1 MKNQTIKAM
10 VFIRVF
16 TLIGLLGL
24 VGMMAT
30 MTPAQQTS
38 ILRGQ
43 VVDEQGA
50 VIPGAKVTVIN
61 SATKKQQ
68 TVTSNALGEFS
79 LSGLAAGVYTVLAEY
94 EGFQPFSNTAVRVP
108 LATPLQAILKVA
120 GVTIVTDVALDSK
133 TVSVEPDENL
143 SATVLDEEFVRNN
156 LPDNEEDLRQY
167 LNGLAGPAGGGAS
180 GGQGGAQILVDGF
193 SGGRLPPREAIFQIR
208 VNQNPFTAEFSNPGF
223 GRIEIVT
230 KPGNDRWRGNVQF
243 NMRNSDLDARNA
255 FALIKP
261 DVRQERYGFN
271 IGGPL
276 IAKRM
281 SFFANYEDRT
291 LTGGN
296 TVVATTLKGQ
306 EIYNVEAPS
315 GNRNF
320 TSRVDYLINQK
331 NTLNLSYSYF
341 YSESLNLEFAVRFG
355 GFGGGFGG
363 GGGGGFGGGGF
374 GGGFGGGGAG
384 GGTFTLL
391 ERGSDSNSSNHNLR
405 LSETFIVSTTLLMES
420 RLQWERQNSQA
431 KARTTGV
438 AINVLDAFNGGGA
451 TCCPSDST
459 TSQIEWQQY
468 LTWTQKKHTV
478 KFGWQLQREAVDDF
492 SANNFNG
499 TYTFSNLEQYRRV
512 LNGDPTARPQQYTV
526 NRGNPALNYAI
537 TQNSWFFNDDWRV
550 NQKMT
555 LSFGLRHE
563 FQTQLVDKLN
573 LAPRFGLAWSPFRDR
588 KTTFRFGGGI
598 FYSRLASNLYESI
611 LRFDGVTQQSI
622 LIRNPLYPDPFAG
635 NPNVQISNTVKR
647 VFEPDMKAPYTVNY
661 SLTVERQL
669 PKGLNGSFTYIYA
682 RGVHQFRTRNINAPL
697 PGTYDPTIPNSG
709 VRPLGDVGNIYQ
721 IESSANSK
729 YNGLLFRLDRRMGRN
744 LNLFGNY
751 TLSWTKSDADGSG
764 SLPANNYDLTS
775 EWGRAFTDRR
785 HSFFVGGRIGLPLA
799 INLSPFINAS
809 SGGPF
814 SITTGFDENGDTVI
828 NDRPLGLSRNTS
840 LPVGLYGNVTNRC
853 ISNCAP
859 GSTAQVLLRDYLF
872 ANFPKGVT
880 AESPGSFN
888 VNMNVSKTFSF
899 GERKNAQAQQGGGM
913 GPMMGGMGRMG
924 GGPMGFGN
932 ESGRFNLTVS
942 AQISNVLN
950 RVNLGGFSG
959 VLGSPYFM
967 RSSSAGGARQ
977 FELGLRFSF

>member
-1 MKNQTIKAM
+1 MKNQTIKALT
-10 VFIRVF
+10 IA
-16 TLIGLLGL
+16 LGL
-24 VGMMAT
+24 VLMAT
-30 MTPAQQTS
+30 IATAQQSS

-50 VIPGAKVTVIN
+50 VVPGAKLTVTN
-61 SATKKQQ
+61 NATKKQQ
-68 TVTSNALGEFS
+68 TITSNALGDFS
-79 LSGLAAGVYTVLAEY
+79 LSGLAAGVYTVTAAY
-94 EGFQPFSNTAVRVP
+94 EGFQPFSRSDLRIP
-108 LATPLQAILKVA
+108 LDGPLQVVLKVA

-133 TVSVEPDENL
+133 TVSVEPDQNL
-143 SATVLDEEFVRNN
+143 SATVLDEEFIRNN

-243 NMRNSDLDARNA
+243 NMRNSALDARNA
-255 FALIKP
+255 FALVKP
-261 DVRQERYGFN
+261 AVRQERYGFN

-281 SFFANYEDRT
+281 SFFANFEDRT

-306 EIYNVEAPS
+306 EVYNVDAPS
-315 GNRNF
+315 SNRNF
-320 TSRVDYLINQK
+320 NSRVDYLLNQK
-331 NTLNLSYSYF
+331 NTLNLSYNYF
-341 YSESLNLEFAVRFG
+341 DSESLNREFAVRFG

-363 GGGGGFGGGGF
+363 GGGGGGF
-374 GGGFGGGGAG
+374 GGGFGGGGAAG
-384 GGTFTLL
+384 GGTYTLL
-391 ERGSDSNSSNHNLR
+391 ERGSDSNSSNHNIR

-420 RLQWERQNSQA
+420 RLQWERQNSRA
-431 KARTTGV
+431 KARTSGV

-459 TSQIEWQQY
+459 TNQIEWQQY
-468 LTWTQKKHTV
+468 LTWTKKKHTV
-478 KFGWQLQREAVDDF
+478 KAGWQLQREAIDDF
-492 SANNFNG
+492 SATNFNG

-526 NRGNPALNYAI
+526 NRGNPVLNYAM
-537 TQNSWFFNDDWRV
+537 TQNSWFVNDDWRV

-555 LSFGLRHE
+555 VSFGLRHE

-573 LAPRFGLAWSPFRDR
+573 FAPRFGLAWSPFRDR
-588 KTTFRFGGGI
+588 KTTFRFGGGL

-647 VFEPDMKAPYTVNY
+647 VFESGMKAPYTINY

-682 RGVHQFRTRNINAPL
+682 RGLHQFRTRNVNAPL
-697 PGTYDPTIPNSG
+697 PGTYDPTVPNSG

-828 NDRPLGLSRNTS
+828 NDRPLGLNRNSS
-840 LPVGLYGNVTNRC
+840 LPVSLYGNITNRC

-859 GSTAQVLLRDYLF
+859 GSTSQVLLRDYLS
-872 ANFPKGVT
+872 AKFPNGVK
-880 AESPGSFN
+880 AQSPGSLNANLNF
-888 VNMNVSKTFSF
+888 SKTFSF

-913 GPMMGGMGRMG
+913 GPMMGGGMVRMGG

-932 ESGRFNLTVS
+932 ENGRFNLTLSV
-942 AQISNVLN
+942 QISNFLN
-950 RVNLGGFSG
+950 RVNPGSFSG

-967 RSSSAGGARQ
+967 RSSSAGAARQ

>member
-1 MKNQTIKAM
+1 MKNQTIKALT
-10 VFIRVF
+10 IA
-16 TLIGLLGL
+16 LGL
-24 VGMMAT
+24 ILMAT
-30 MTPAQQTS
+30 IATAQQSS

-50 VIPGAKVTVIN
+50 VVPGAKLTVTN
-61 SATKKQQ
+61 NATKKQQ
-68 TVTSNALGEFS
+68 TITSNALGDFS
-79 LSGLAAGVYTVLAEY
+79 LSGLAAGVYTVTAAY
-94 EGFQPFSNTAVRVP
+94 EGFQPFSRSDLRIP
-108 LATPLQAILKVA
+108 LDGPLQVVLKVA

-133 TVSVEPDENL
+133 TVSVEPDQNL
-143 SATVLDEEFVRNN
+143 SATVLDEEFIRNN

-243 NMRNSDLDARNA
+243 NMRNSALDARNA
-255 FALIKP
+255 FALVKP
-261 DVRQERYGFN
+261 AVRQERYGFN

-281 SFFANYEDRT
+281 SFFANFEDRT

-306 EIYNVEAPS
+306 EVYNVDAPS
-315 GNRNF
+315 SNRNF
-320 TSRVDYLINQK
+320 NSRVDYLLNQK
-331 NTLNLSYSYF
+331 NTLNLSYNYF
-341 YSESLNLEFAVRFG
+341 DSESLNREFAVRFG

-363 GGGGGFGGGGF
+363 GGGGGGF
-374 GGGFGGGGAG
+374 GGGFGGGGAAG
-384 GGTFTLL
+384 GGTYTLL
-391 ERGSDSNSSNHNLR
+391 ERGSDSNSSNHNIR

-420 RLQWERQNSQA
+420 RLQWERQNSRA
-431 KARTTGV
+431 KARTSGV

-459 TSQIEWQQY
+459 TNQIEWQQY
-468 LTWTQKKHTV
+468 LTWTKKKHTV
-478 KFGWQLQREAVDDF
+478 KAGWQLQREAIDDF
-492 SANNFNG
+492 SATNFNG

-526 NRGNPALNYAI
+526 NRGNPVLNYAM
-537 TQNSWFFNDDWRV
+537 TQNSWFVNDDWRV

-555 LSFGLRHE
+555 VSFGLRHE

-573 LAPRFGLAWSPFRDR
+573 FAPRFGLAWSPFRDR
-588 KTTFRFGGGI
+588 KTTFRFGGGL

-647 VFEPDMKAPYTVNY
+647 VFESGMKAPYTIIY

-682 RGVHQFRTRNINAPL
+682 RGLHQFRTRNVNAPL
-697 PGTYDPTIPNSG
+697 PGTYDPTVPNSG

-828 NDRPLGLSRNTS
+828 NDRPLGLNRNSS
-840 LPVGLYGNVTNRC
+840 LPVSLYGNITNRC

-859 GSTAQVLLRDYLF
+859 GSTSQVLLRDYLS
-872 ANFPKGVT
+872 AKFPNGVK
-880 AESPGSFN
+880 AQSPGSLNANLNF
-888 VNMNVSKTFSF
+888 SKTFSF

-913 GPMMGGMGRMG
+913 GPMMGGGMVRMGG

-932 ESGRFNLTVS
+932 ENGRFNLTLS
-942 AQISNVLN
+942 AQISNFLN
-950 RVNLGGFSG
+950 RVNPGSFSG

-967 RSSSAGGARQ
+967 RSSSAGAARQ

>member
-1 MKNQTIKAM
+1 MRNSKTGAVQAIVTCLVMM
-10 VFIRVF
+10 VA
-16 TLIGLLGL
+16 L
-24 VGMMAT
+24 AT
-30 MTPAQQTS
+30 AGQAQQTS
-38 ILRGQ
+38 TLRGQ
-43 VVDEQGA
+43 VVDEQGG
-50 VIPGAKVTVIN
+50 VVPGSKITVT
-61 SATKKQQ
+61 SKATGKQQ
-68 TVTSNALGEFS
+68 TIESNALGEFS
-79 LSGLAAGVYTVLAEY
+79 LSGLQPGLYTVQAEY
-94 EGFQPFSNTAVRVP
+94 EGFQPFIKSDLRLP
-108 LATPLQAILKVA
+108 LNAPLQAVLAIA
-120 GVTIVTDVALDSK
+120 TVTIVTDVALDSK
-133 TVSVEPDENL
+133 TVSVEPDQNL
-143 SATVLDEEFVRNN
+143 SATVLDEEFIRNN
-156 LPDNEEDLRQY
+156 LPDNEEDLRTY
-167 LNGLAGPAGGGAS
+167 LTALAGPGGGGAT

-243 NMRNSDLDARNA
+243 NMRNSALDARNA

-261 DVRQERYGFN
+261 AVRQERYGFN
-271 IGGPL
+271 IGGPI
-276 IAKRM
+276 IAKKM

-296 TVVATTLKGQ
+296 TIVATTLKGQ
-306 EIYNVEAPS
+306 EVYNVEAPS
-315 GNRNF
+315 SNRNLL
-320 TSRVDYLINQK
+320 TRVDYLLNQR
-331 NTLNLSYSYF
+331 NTLNMSYSYF
-341 YSESLNLEFAVRFG
+341 NSESLNREFAVRFG

-363 GGGGGFGGGGF
+363 GGGGGGGFGGGGF
-374 GGGFGGGGAG
+374 GGGGGATG

-391 ERGSDSNSSNHNLR
+391 ERGSDSNNSNHNVR
-405 LSETFIVSTTLLMES
+405 LSENFIISTALLMET
-420 RLQWERQNSQA
+420 RLQWERQSSLA
-431 KARTTGV
+431 TARTAGV

-451 TCCPSDST
+451 TCCPSEST

-468 LTWTQKKHTV
+468 LTWTMKKHTL
-478 KFGWQLQREAVDDF
+478 KFGWQMQREGVDDY

-526 NRGNPALNYAI
+526 NRGNPNLDYSI
-537 TQNSWFFNDDWRV
+537 IQNSWFVNDDWRL

-563 FQTQLVDKLN
+563 FQTQLVDKVN

-588 KTTFRFGGGI
+588 KTTFRFGGGL
-598 FYSRLASNLYESI
+598 FYSRLSGNLYESI

-635 NPNVQISNTVKR
+635 SPNVQISNTVKR
-647 VFEPDMKAPYTVNY
+647 VFEPNMKAPYTINY

-669 PKGLNGSFTYIYA
+669 PAGLNGSFTYIYA
-682 RGVHQFRTRNINAPL
+682 RGLHQFRTRNVNAPL

-721 IESSANSK
+721 IESSASSR
-729 YNGLLFRLDRRMGRN
+729 YNGFLFRLDRRMGRN

-751 TLSWTKSDADGSG
+751 TLSWTRSDADGSG

-785 HSFFVGGRIGLPLA
+785 HSFFVGGRISLPLA
-799 INLSPFINAS
+799 ISLSPFINAS

-828 NDRPLGLSRNTS
+828 NDRPLGLGRNAS
-840 LPVGLYGNVTNRC
+840 LPVSLYSSINNRC
-853 ISNCAP
+853 ISNCGV
-859 GSTAQVLLRDYLF
+859 GSTSQVFLRDYLL
-872 ANFPKGVT
+872 ANFPNGVP
-880 AESPGSFN
+880 AQSPGSFN
-888 VNMNVSKTFSF
+888 ANVNLSKTFSF
-899 GERKNAQAQQGGGM
+899 GERKGAQAQQGGGGM

-924 GGPMGFGN
+924 GGGMGFGN
-932 ESGRFNLTVS
+932 ESGRFNLTLS

-950 RVNLGGFSG
+950 RVNLGSFSG

-967 RSSSAGGARQ
+967 RSSSAGGPRQ